1 MTMLTEEDVKAYYRA
16 KNEYKSKS
24 NVIFKRLS
32 EVLEIY
38 GKFFGLELDYWYFS
52 DASESE
58 VGTFSYYGDT
68 IDDLVIRWKGK
79 LPRLTGAKHKLY
91 NKYKNEAHY
100 PDLFNTDEGIM
111 TRLEAELQEL
121 VSKKEDE
128 RQKREERKARKE
140 KTKQAALSKLTP
152 EEVKAL
158 GLKKK

>member
-79 LPRLTGAKHKLY
+79 LPRLTEAKHKLY